1 MRSIRGH
8 RRVVGDCSPVH
19 LGARILNGPHA
30 RESGDDGQD
39 SHNNANRAE
48 NPECPRTTS

>member
-8 RRVVGDCSPVH
+8 RRVLPIAALCTLMP
-19 LGARILNGPHA
+19 AFAMGPHA
-30 RESGDDGQD
+30 RESGDDRQH
-39 SHNNANRAE
+39 SHHNANRAE